1 MIKPLMNQSS
11 TKIFATRLVPITIF
25 YRFLLRVIL
34 YLINLNQVGL
44 IAISPVDQ
52 QIRIKIYKDE
62 NGLCKGDASL
72 CYNAETSVAMAIDY
86 LSGGYIRPSHQI
98 TVSKAEF
105 KNKGN
110 SESDG
115 RNKKPKMS
123 NAQYKVAQSVMK
135 NALAWGEDDGNYFV
149 LHESLYFYISVY

>member
-1 MIKPLMNQSS
+1 M
-11 TKIFATRLVPITIF
+11 
-25 YRFLLRVIL
+25 
-34 YLINLNQVGL
+34 

-105 KNKGN
+105 KNKGIL
-110 SESDG
+110 
-115 RNKKPKMS
+115 
-123 NAQYKVAQSVMK
+123 YT
-135 NALAWGEDDGNYFV
+135 YFIGIR
-149 LHESLYFYISVY
+149 S